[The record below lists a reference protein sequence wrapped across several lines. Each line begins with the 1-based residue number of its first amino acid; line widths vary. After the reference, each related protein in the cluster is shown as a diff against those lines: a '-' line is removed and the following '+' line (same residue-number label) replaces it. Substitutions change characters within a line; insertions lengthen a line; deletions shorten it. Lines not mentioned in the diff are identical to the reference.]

1 MPKPKYTSRILTPEE
16 TKDFTWA
23 ISQNDLNAL
32 AAAERRQRY
41 EQLQR
46 QLRRTQLTLD
56 LLDLLL
62 NAIGVVLWV
71 TLLLWIFSP

>member
-46 QLRRTQLTLD
+46 SLRRTQFIFD
-56 LLDLLL
+56 LLGLLL
-62 NAIGVVLWV
+62 IAIGAILTVK
-71 TLLLWIFSP
+71 LLLRSFSP